1 MDAMRIN
8 RGDMTTNPE
17 IELQPARS
25 SREVVDSATP
35 TASDGSGASDSI
47 ALTGVS
53 SLAQLALTAG
63 AGERA
68 DRVQQLK
75 QMVDNNQY
83 TIDPVSV
90 SSALIGAHLSGE

>member
-1 MDAMRIN
+1 MEAMRIN
-8 RGDMTTNPE
+8 RGDVTTNPE

-25 SREVVDSATP
+25 SREVVDSTTP
-35 TASDGSGASDSI
+35 ADSGRSGASDSI

-63 AGERA
+63 AGQRA

-75 QMVDNNQY
+75 QLVDTNQY
-83 TIDPVSV
+83 TIDPGSV
-90 SSALIGAHLSGE
+90 SSALISAHMSGE